1 MPSPLSNNPRSS
13 RTSSPST
20 TTFAAASASTPTSA
34 SQPPLSASRQ
44 GKPAPFSNK
53 HKLSLAVPP
62 RAPSGLSTRTSA
74 TTTPTQLVNTVLVA
88 PSSTTSFDYSAPS
101 SATSATTS
109 FRKDRIADAGGGLS
123 STSAPDRRSEDI
135 EMDPIAPAG
144 HRRRRSTLT
153 FSQNNTDLSDQSQAP
168 SASSSRPPHRRS
180 HSARHQA
187 REGGPKISEEDLGG
201 VLSKEGPSDDSLS
214 DEDLHDDEETGLTRK
229 DRKRKQSKRRRNT
242 RLDQRIARD
251 KLSDEERKQADKN
264 VIRRLVV
271 NGVLIGLCPTWRL
284 VAVIATMTG
293 GVVMM
298 VAGEVEF
305 QLSGFILVISAAFF
319 SGFRWGLTQIL
330 LLRNPATSNPFSSIF
345 FLAPVMFFTLTLIAV
360 PVEGFFPLLEGLRI
374 LSDAWGPWKT
384 PLILLFPGCIAFLM
398 TASEFAL
405 LKRSSVVTLS
415 IAGIFKEV
423 LTIAVA
429 ALVFDDRLTPINISG
444 LIITLIAIG
453 GYNWIKLSKMR
464 NEAQMD
470 VHNKAAYQQPQ
481 SESSSDDRGS
491 SSDSEEEEAGLLA
504 HKDDVYENEPD
515 NNLSAAEGGFLPR
528 PLSSNSAEDS
538 RSQHR
543 TEHP

>member
-1 MPSPLSNNPRSS
+1 
-13 RTSSPST
+13 
-20 TTFAAASASTPTSA
+20 
-34 SQPPLSASRQ
+34 
-44 GKPAPFSNK
+44 
-53 HKLSLAVPP
+53 
-62 RAPSGLSTRTSA
+62 
-74 TTTPTQLVNTVLVA
+74 
-88 PSSTTSFDYSAPS
+88 
-101 SATSATTS
+101 
-109 FRKDRIADAGGGLS
+109 
-123 STSAPDRRSEDI
+123 
-135 EMDPIAPAG
+135 
-144 HRRRRSTLT
+144 
-153 FSQNNTDLSDQSQAP
+153 
-168 SASSSRPPHRRS
+168 
-180 HSARHQA
+180 
-187 REGGPKISEEDLGG
+187 
-201 VLSKEGPSDDSLS
+201 
-214 DEDLHDDEETGLTRK
+214 
-229 DRKRKQSKRRRNT
+229 
-242 RLDQRIARD
+242 
-251 KLSDEERKQADKN
+251 
-264 VIRRLVV
+264 
-271 NGVLIGLCPTWRL
+271 
-284 VAVIATMTG
+284 
-293 GVVMM
+293 MM

-374 LSDAWGPWKT
+374 LSDEWGPLKT

-444 LIITLIAIG
+444 LVITLIAIG

-491 SSDSEEEEAGLLA
+491 SSDSDEEEAGLLA
-504 HKDDVYENEPD
+504 HKDDDYENGPD
-515 NNLSAAEGGFLPR
+515 DTNLLTTEGDILPQ
-528 PLSSNSAEDS
+528 PLSNPAEDS